1 MSSEDK
7 EILFSLSSL
16 ILLFNQE
23 GKPMKTKNF
32 DDCCG
37 IVPYSF
43 EEFLK
48 LKTCPVQRN
57 HIKRARDKKT
67 KEKLGILRPQH
78 TFIATAELTQDSY
91 DPTNGETYKAGTVFL
106 VDAHTR
112 REFWKLG
119 ESDAL
124 PEKLTSQ
131 HFKVSSIAELR
142 DLYYTFDNTTNTEKS
157 ADLAYGAGRYL
168 DIEFTN
174 YKLYQVTGL
183 TWAAHFY
190 SKQQFP
196 KTSGYDGSKLIG
208 VIKEFSKELKFL
220 DSFIWDKKID
230 IPHPLRSAALMF
242 LKKYNCDKY
251 SRKIVQR
258 VFQDDFDRKDANGR
272 LDAVTH
278 ILEWLKDKDADFAAN
293 FKTIPVLTEKF
304 LYWLNQA
311 YQEDTVSKER
321 LDKKGVS
328 STVLKSY
335 ARIAK
340 SKFVTA

>member
-1 MSSEDK
+1 
-7 EILFSLSSL
+7 
-16 ILLFNQE
+16 
-23 GKPMKTKNF
+23 MKNKNF

-43 EEFLK
+43 EEFLL

-57 HIKRARDKKT
+57 HIKRARDNKT
-67 KEKLGILRPQH
+67 KEKLQTLLPQH
-78 TFIATAELTQDSY
+78 TFVATAELTHDSY

-119 ESDAL
+119 ESDFV

-131 HFKVSSIAELR
+131 HYKVKSISKLR

-157 ADLAYGAGRYL
+157 ADLAYGAARYL
-168 DIEFTN
+168 GVEFKN
-174 YKLYQVTGL
+174 HKLYQVTGL

-196 KTSGYDGSKLIG
+196 KTSGYDGDKLID
-208 VIKEFSKELKFL
+208 VIKEFSKELLFL
-220 DSFIWDKKID
+220 DSFIWDRKID

-242 LKKYNCDKY
+242 LKKYNCDEY

-258 VFQDDFDRKDANGR
+258 VFQDEFAAKDENRR

-278 ILEWLKDKDADFAAN
+278 ILEWLKDKDADFASN
-293 FKTIPVLTEKF
+293 FKTIPVLVEKF

-311 YQEDTVSKER
+311 YLEDTTGKER
-321 LDKKGVS
+321 LEKKGVS
-328 STVLKSY
+328 SGILELY
-335 ARIAK
+335 ARI
-340 SKFVTA
+340 SKLDSDDED

>member
-1 MSSEDK
+1 MP
-7 EILFSLSSL
+7 I
-16 ILLFNQE
+16 
-23 GKPMKTKNF
+23 KNF

-43 EEFLK
+43 AEYLQ

-57 HIKRARDKKT
+57 HVKRARDKKT
-67 KEKLGILRPQH
+67 KEKLGILLPQH
-78 TFIATAELTQDSY
+78 TFIATAELTQDSF

-106 VDAHTR
+106 VDSHTR

-124 PEKLTSQ
+124 PERLTSQ
-131 HFKVSSIAELR
+131 HYKVASIADLR

-157 ADLAYGAGRYL
+157 ADLAYGAARYL
-168 DIEFTN
+168 GVEFKN
-174 YKLYQVTGL
+174 HKLYQVTGL

-196 KTSGYDGSKLIG
+196 KTSGYDGDKLID
-208 VIKEFSKELKFL
+208 VIKEFTHELLFL

-242 LKKYNCDKY
+242 LKKYNCDEY

-258 VFQDDFDRKDANGR
+258 VFQDEFAAKDDSRR

-278 ILEWLKDKDADFAAN
+278 ILEWLKDKNAEFAAN

-311 YQEDTVSKER
+311 YLEDTTGKER
-321 LDKKGVS
+321 LEKKGVS
-328 STVLKSY
+328 ADVLDKY
-335 ARIAK
+335 VRI
-340 SKFVTA
+340 SKLELVNA

>member
-1 MSSEDK
+1 
-7 EILFSLSSL
+7 
-16 ILLFNQE
+16 
-23 GKPMKTKNF
+23 MKTKNF

-43 EEFLK
+43 VEYLR

-57 HIKRARDKKT
+57 HVKRARDKKT
-67 KEKLGILRPQH
+67 KEKLGILLPQH
-78 TFIATAELTQDSY
+78 TFIATAELTQDSF

-106 VDAHTR
+106 VDSHTR

-124 PEKLTSQ
+124 PERLTSQ
-131 HFKVSSIAELR
+131 HYKVASIADLR

-157 ADLAYGAGRYL
+157 ADLAYGAARYL
-168 DIEFTN
+168 GVEFKN
-174 YKLYQVTGL
+174 HKLYQVTGL

-196 KTSGYDGSKLIG
+196 KTSGYDGDKLID
-208 VIKEFSKELKFL
+208 VIKEFTHELLFL

-242 LKKYNCDKY
+242 LKKYNCDEY

-258 VFQDDFDRKDANGR
+258 VFQDEFAAKDDSRR

-278 ILEWLKDKDADFAAN
+278 ILEWLKDKNAEFAAN

-311 YQEDTVSKER
+311 YLEDTTGKER
-321 LDKKGVS
+321 LEKKGVS
-328 STVLKSY
+328 TDVLDKY
-335 ARIAK
+335 VRI
-340 SKFVTA
+340 SKLELVNA

>member
-1 MSSEDK
+1 MP
-7 EILFSLSSL
+7 I
-16 ILLFNQE
+16 
-23 GKPMKTKNF
+23 KNF

-43 EEFLK
+43 VEYLR

-57 HIKRARDKKT
+57 HVKRARDKKT
-67 KEKLGILRPQH
+67 KEKLGILLPQH
-78 TFIATAELTQDSY
+78 TFIATAELTQDSF
-91 DPTNGETYKAGTVFL
+91 DPTNGETYKAGTIFL
-106 VDAHTR
+106 VDSHTR

-124 PEKLTSQ
+124 PERLTSQ
-131 HFKVSSIAELR
+131 HYKVASIADLR

-157 ADLAYGAGRYL
+157 ADLAYGAARYL
-168 DIEFTN
+168 GVEFKN
-174 YKLYQVTGL
+174 HKLYQVTGL

-196 KTSGYDGSKLIG
+196 KTSGYDGDKLID
-208 VIKEFSKELKFL
+208 VIKEFTHELLFL

-242 LKKYNCDKY
+242 LKKYNCDEY

-258 VFQDDFDRKDANGR
+258 VFQDEFAAKDDNRR

-278 ILEWLKDKDADFAAN
+278 ILEWLKDKNAEFAAN

-311 YQEDTVSKER
+311 YLEDTTGKER
-321 LDKKGVS
+321 LEKKGVS
-328 STVLKSY
+328 SGILDEYAKVSKVEFETV
-335 ARIAK
+335 
-340 SKFVTA
+340 

>member
-1 MSSEDK
+1 
-7 EILFSLSSL
+7 
-16 ILLFNQE
+16 
-23 GKPMKTKNF
+23 MKTKNF

-43 EEFLK
+43 VEYLR

-57 HIKRARDKKT
+57 HVKRARDKKT
-67 KEKLGILRPQH
+67 KEKLGILLPQH
-78 TFIATAELTQDSY
+78 TFIATAELTQDSF

-106 VDAHTR
+106 VDSHTR

-124 PEKLTSQ
+124 PERLTSQ
-131 HFKVSSIAELR
+131 HYKVASIADLR

-157 ADLAYGAGRYL
+157 ADLAYGAARYL
-168 DIEFTN
+168 GVEFKN
-174 YKLYQVTGL
+174 HKLYQVTGL

-196 KTSGYDGSKLIG
+196 KTSGYDGDKLID
-208 VIKEFSKELKFL
+208 VIKEFTHELLFL

-242 LKKYNCDKY
+242 LKKYNCDEY

-258 VFQDDFDRKDANGR
+258 VFQDEFAAKDDNRR

-278 ILEWLKDKDADFAAN
+278 ILEWLKDKNAEFAAN

-311 YQEDTVSKER
+311 YLEDTTGKER
-321 LDKKGVS
+321 LEKKGVS
-328 STVLKSY
+328 TDVLDKY
-335 ARIAK
+335 VRI
-340 SKFVTA
+340 SKLELVNA

>member
-1 MSSEDK
+1 
-7 EILFSLSSL
+7 
-16 ILLFNQE
+16 
-23 GKPMKTKNF
+23 MKTKNS
-32 DDCCG
+32 DDWCG

-43 EEFLK
+43 VEYLR

-57 HIKRARDKKT
+57 HVKRARDKKT
-67 KEKLGILRPQH
+67 KEKLGILLPQH
-78 TFIATAELTQDSY
+78 TFIATAELTQDSF

-106 VDAHTR
+106 VDSHTR

-124 PEKLTSQ
+124 PERLTSQ
-131 HFKVSSIAELR
+131 HYKVASIADLR

-157 ADLAYGAGRYL
+157 ADLAYGAARYL
-168 DIEFTN
+168 GVEFKN
-174 YKLYQVTGL
+174 HKLYQVTGL

-196 KTSGYDGSKLIG
+196 KTSGYDGDKLID
-208 VIKEFSKELKFL
+208 VIKEFTHELLFL

-242 LKKYNCDKY
+242 LKKYNCDEY

-258 VFQDDFDRKDANGR
+258 VFQDEFAAKDDSRR

-278 ILEWLKDKDADFAAN
+278 ILEWLKDKNAEFAAN

-311 YQEDTVSKER
+311 YLEDTTGKER
-321 LDKKGVS
+321 LEKKGVS
-328 STVLKSY
+328 TDVLDKY
-335 ARIAK
+335 VRI
-340 SKFVTA
+340 SKLELVNA

>member
-1 MSSEDK
+1 
-7 EILFSLSSL
+7 
-16 ILLFNQE
+16 
-23 GKPMKTKNF
+23 MKTKNF

-43 EEFLK
+43 VEYLR

-57 HIKRARDKKT
+57 HVKRARDKKT
-67 KEKLGILRPQH
+67 KEKLGILLPQH
-78 TFIATAELTQDSY
+78 TFIATAELTQDSF
-91 DPTNGETYKAGTVFL
+91 DPTNGEVYKAGTVFL
-106 VDAHTR
+106 VDSHTR

-131 HFKVSSIAELR
+131 HYKVNSVENLR
-142 DLYYTFDNTTNTEKS
+142 KLYYTFDNTTNTEKS
-157 ADLAYGAGRYL
+157 ADLAYGAARYL
-168 DIEFTN
+168 GVEFKN
-174 YKLYQVTGL
+174 HKLYQVTGL

-196 KTSGYDGSKLIG
+196 KTSGYDGDKLID
-208 VIKEFSKELKFL
+208 VIKEFTHELLFL

-242 LKKYNCDKY
+242 LKKYNGDTY

-258 VFQDDFDRKDANGR
+258 VFQDEFAAKDDNRR

-278 ILEWLKDKDADFAAN
+278 ILEWLKDKNAEFAAN
-293 FKTIPVLTEKF
+293 FNTIPVLTEKF

-311 YQEDTVSKER
+311 YLEDTTGKER
-321 LDKKGVS
+321 LEKKGVS
-328 STVLKSY
+328 TDVLDKY
-335 ARIAK
+335 VRI
-340 SKFVTA
+340 SKLELVNA

>member
-1 MSSEDK
+1 
-7 EILFSLSSL
+7 
-16 ILLFNQE
+16 
-23 GKPMKTKNF
+23 MKTKNF

-37 IVPYSF
+37 IVSYSF
-43 EEFLK
+43 AEYLL

-57 HIKRARDKKT
+57 HVKRARDKKT
-67 KEKLGILRPQH
+67 KEKLGILLPQH

-106 VDAHTR
+106 VDSHTR

-119 ESDAL
+119 LSDAV

-131 HFKVSSIAELR
+131 HYKVASIADLR

-168 DIEFTN
+168 GIEFSN
-174 YKLYQVTGL
+174 HKLYQVTGL

-196 KTSGYDGSKLIG
+196 KTSGYDGDKLID
-208 VIKEFSKELKFL
+208 VIKEFSRELLFL

-242 LKKYNCDKY
+242 LKKYNCDEY

-258 VFQDDFDRKDANGR
+258 VFQDEFAAKDNNKR

-278 ILEWLKDKDADFAAN
+278 ILEWLKDKNAEFAAN

-311 YQEDTVSKER
+311 YLEDTTGKER
-321 LDKKGVS
+321 LEKKGVS
-328 STVLKSY
+328 TDVLDKY
-335 ARIAK
+335 VRI
-340 SKFVTA
+340 SKLELVNA

>member
-1 MSSEDK
+1 
-7 EILFSLSSL
+7 
-16 ILLFNQE
+16 
-23 GKPMKTKNF
+23 MKTKNF

-43 EEFLK
+43 VEYLR

-57 HIKRARDKKT
+57 HVKRARDKKT
-67 KEKLGILRPQH
+67 KEKLGILLPQH
-78 TFIATAELTQDSY
+78 TFIATAELTQDSF

-106 VDAHTR
+106 VDSHTR

-124 PEKLTSQ
+124 PERLTSQ
-131 HFKVSSIAELR
+131 HYKVASIADLR

-157 ADLAYGAGRYL
+157 ADLAYGAARYL
-168 DIEFTN
+168 GVEFKN
-174 YKLYQVTGL
+174 HKLYQVTGL

-196 KTSGYDGSKLIG
+196 KTSGYDGDKLID
-208 VIKEFSKELKFL
+208 VIKEFSKELLFL

-242 LKKYNCDKY
+242 LKKYNCDEY

-258 VFQDDFDRKDANGR
+258 VFQDEFAAKDDSRR

-278 ILEWLKDKDADFAAN
+278 ILEWLKDKNAEFAAN

-311 YQEDTVSKER
+311 YLEDTTGKER
-321 LDKKGVS
+321 LEKKGVS
-328 STVLKSY
+328 ADVLDKY
-335 ARIAK
+335 VRI
-340 SKFVTA
+340 SKLEFVND

>member
-1 MSSEDK
+1 
-7 EILFSLSSL
+7 
-16 ILLFNQE
+16 
-23 GKPMKTKNF
+23 MKTKNF

-43 EEFLK
+43 EEFLL

-67 KEKLGILRPQH
+67 KEKLGTLLPQH

-131 HFKVSSIAELR
+131 HYKVASIAELR

-157 ADLAYGAGRYL
+157 ADLAYGAARYL
-168 DIEFTN
+168 NLEFKN
-174 YKLYQVTGL
+174 HKLYQVTGL

-196 KTSGYDGSKLIG
+196 KTGGYDGGKLID
-208 VIKEFSKELKFL
+208 VIKEFSRELLFL
-220 DSFIWDKKID
+220 DSFVWDKKID

-242 LKKYNCDKY
+242 LKKYNCDEY

-258 VFQDDFDRKDANGR
+258 VFQDEFAAKDDNRR

-278 ILEWLKDKDADFAAN
+278 ILEWLKDKNAEFAAN

-311 YQEDTVSKER
+311 YLEDTTGKER
-321 LDKKGVS
+321 LEKKGVS
-328 STVLKSY
+328 ADVLDKY
-335 ARIAK
+335 VRI
-340 SKFVTA
+340 SKLELVNA

>member
-1 MSSEDK
+1 
-7 EILFSLSSL
+7 
-16 ILLFNQE
+16 
-23 GKPMKTKNF
+23 MKTKNF

-43 EEFLK
+43 VEYLR

-57 HIKRARDKKT
+57 HVKRARDKKT
-67 KEKLGILRPQH
+67 KEKLGILLPQH
-78 TFIATAELTQDSY
+78 TFIATAELTQDSF
-91 DPTNGETYKAGTVFL
+91 DPTNGEVYKAGTVFL
-106 VDAHTR
+106 VDSHTR

-131 HFKVSSIAELR
+131 HYKVNSVENLR
-142 DLYYTFDNTTNTEKS
+142 KLYYTFDNTTNTEKS
-157 ADLAYGAGRYL
+157 ADLAYGAARYL
-168 DIEFTN
+168 GVEFKN
-174 YKLYQVTGL
+174 HKLYQVTGL

-196 KTSGYDGSKLIG
+196 KTSGYDGDKLID
-208 VIKEFSKELKFL
+208 VIKEFTHELLFL

-230 IPHPLRSAALMF
+230 IPHPLRSASLMF
-242 LKKYNCDKY
+242 LKKYNCDTY

-258 VFQDDFDRKDANGR
+258 VFQDEFAAKDDNRR

-278 ILEWLKDKDADFAAN
+278 ILEWLKDKNAEFAAN
-293 FKTIPVLTEKF
+293 FNTIPVLTEKF

-311 YQEDTVSKER
+311 YLEDTTGKER
-321 LDKKGVS
+321 LEKKGVS
-328 STVLKSY
+328 TDVLDKY
-335 ARIAK
+335 VRI
-340 SKFVTA
+340 SKLELVNA

>member
-1 MSSEDK
+1 
-7 EILFSLSSL
+7 
-16 ILLFNQE
+16 
-23 GKPMKTKNF
+23 MKTKNF

-43 EEFLK
+43 AEYL
-48 LKTCPVQRN
+48 LIKTCPVQRN
-57 HIKRARDKKT
+57 HVKRARDKKT
-67 KEKLGILRPQH
+67 KEKLGILLPQH

-106 VDAHTR
+106 VDSHTR

-119 ESDAL
+119 LSDAV

-131 HFKVSSIAELR
+131 HYKVASIADLR

-168 DIEFTN
+168 GIEFSN
-174 YKLYQVTGL
+174 HKLYQVTGL

-196 KTSGYDGSKLIG
+196 KTSGYDGDKLID
-208 VIKEFSKELKFL
+208 VIKEFSRELLFL

-242 LKKYNCDKY
+242 LKKYNCDEY
-251 SRKIVQR
+251 SRKIIQR
-258 VFQDDFDRKDANGR
+258 VFQDEFAAKDENRR

-278 ILEWLKDKDADFAAN
+278 ILEWLKDKNAEFAAN

-311 YQEDTVSKER
+311 YLEDTTGKER
-321 LDKKGVS
+321 LEKKGVS
-328 STVLKSY
+328 ADVLDKY
-335 ARIAK
+335 VRI
-340 SKFVTA
+340 SKLELVNA

>member
-1 MSSEDK
+1 
-7 EILFSLSSL
+7 
-16 ILLFNQE
+16 
-23 GKPMKTKNF
+23 MKTKNF

-43 EEFLK
+43 VEYLR

-57 HIKRARDKKT
+57 HVKRARDKKT
-67 KEKLGILRPQH
+67 KEKLGILLPQH
-78 TFIATAELTQDSY
+78 TFIATAELTQDSF

-106 VDAHTR
+106 VDSHTR

-124 PEKLTSQ
+124 PERLTSQ
-131 HFKVSSIAELR
+131 HYKVASIADLR

-157 ADLAYGAGRYL
+157 ADLAYGAARYL
-168 DIEFTN
+168 GVEFKN
-174 YKLYQVTGL
+174 HKLYQVTGL

-196 KTSGYDGSKLIG
+196 KTSGYDGDKLID
-208 VIKEFSKELKFL
+208 VIKEFSKELLFL

-242 LKKYNCDKY
+242 LKKYNCDEY

-258 VFQDDFDRKDANGR
+258 VFQDEFAAKDDNRR

-278 ILEWLKDKDADFAAN
+278 ILEWLKDKNAEFAAN

-311 YQEDTVSKER
+311 YLEDTTGKER
-321 LDKKGVS
+321 LEKKGVS
-328 STVLKSY
+328 TDVLDKY
-335 ARIAK
+335 VRI
-340 SKFVTA
+340 SKLELVNA

>member
-1 MSSEDK
+1 
-7 EILFSLSSL
+7 
-16 ILLFNQE
+16 
-23 GKPMKTKNF
+23 MKTKNF

-43 EEFLK
+43 VEYLR

-57 HIKRARDKKT
+57 HVKRARDKKT
-67 KEKLGILRPQH
+67 KEKLGILLPQH
-78 TFIATAELTQDSY
+78 TFIATAELTQDSF

-106 VDAHTR
+106 VDSHTR

-124 PEKLTSQ
+124 PERLTSQ
-131 HFKVSSIAELR
+131 HYKVASIADLR

-157 ADLAYGAGRYL
+157 ADLAYGAARYL
-168 DIEFTN
+168 GVEFKN
-174 YKLYQVTGL
+174 HKLYQVTGL

-196 KTSGYDGSKLIG
+196 KTSGYDGDKLID
-208 VIKEFSKELKFL
+208 VIKEFTHELLFL

-242 LKKYNCDKY
+242 LKKYNCDEY

-258 VFQDDFDRKDANGR
+258 VFQDEFAAKDDNRR
-272 LDAVTH
+272 LDADTH
-278 ILEWLKDKDADFAAN
+278 ILEWLKDKNAEFAAN

-311 YQEDTVSKER
+311 YLEDTTGKER
-321 LDKKGVS
+321 LEKKGVS
-328 STVLKSY
+328 TDVLDKY
-335 ARIAK
+335 VRI
-340 SKFVTA
+340 SKLELVNA

>member
-1 MSSEDK
+1 
-7 EILFSLSSL
+7 
-16 ILLFNQE
+16 
-23 GKPMKTKNF
+23 MKTKNF

-67 KEKLGILRPQH
+67 KEKLGILLPQH
-78 TFIATAELTQDSY
+78 TFIATAELTQDSF

-106 VDAHTR
+106 VDSHTR

-124 PEKLTSQ
+124 PERLTSQ
-131 HFKVSSIAELR
+131 HYKVASIADLR

-157 ADLAYGAGRYL
+157 ADLAYGAARYL
-168 DIEFTN
+168 GVEFKN
-174 YKLYQVTGL
+174 HKLYQVTGL

-196 KTSGYDGSKLIG
+196 KTSGYDGDKLID
-208 VIKEFSKELKFL
+208 VIKEFSKELLFL

-242 LKKYNCDKY
+242 LKKYNCDEY

-258 VFQDDFDRKDANGR
+258 VFQDEFAAKDDNRR

-278 ILEWLKDKDADFAAN
+278 ILEWLKDKNAEFAAN

-311 YQEDTVSKER
+311 YLEDTTGKER
-321 LDKKGVS
+321 LEKKGVS
-328 STVLKSY
+328 ADVLDKY
-335 ARIAK
+335 VRI
-340 SKFVTA
+340 SKLELVNA

>member
-1 MSSEDK
+1 
-7 EILFSLSSL
+7 
-16 ILLFNQE
+16 
-23 GKPMKTKNF
+23 MKTKNF

-43 EEFLK
+43 VEYLK

-57 HIKRARDKKT
+57 HVKRARDKKT
-67 KEKLGILRPQH
+67 KEKLGILLPQH
-78 TFIATAELTQDSY
+78 TFIATAELTQDSF
-91 DPTNGETYKAGTVFL
+91 DPTNGEVYKAGTVFL
-106 VDAHTR
+106 VDSHTR

-131 HFKVSSIAELR
+131 HYKVNSVENLR
-142 DLYYTFDNTTNTEKS
+142 KLYYTFDNTTNTEKS
-157 ADLAYGAGRYL
+157 ADLAYGAARYL
-168 DIEFTN
+168 GVEFKN
-174 YKLYQVTGL
+174 HKLYQVTGL

-196 KTSGYDGSKLIG
+196 KTSGYDGDKLID
-208 VIKEFSKELKFL
+208 VIKEFTHELLFL

-230 IPHPLRSAALMF
+230 IPHPLRSASLMF
-242 LKKYNCDKY
+242 LKKYNCDEY

-258 VFQDDFDRKDANGR
+258 VFQDEFAAKDDNRR

-278 ILEWLKDKDADFAAN
+278 ILEWLKDKNAEFAAN
-293 FKTIPVLTEKF
+293 FNTIPVLTEKF

-311 YQEDTVSKER
+311 YLEDTTGKER
-321 LDKKGVS
+321 LEKKGVS
-328 STVLKSY
+328 TDVLDKY
-335 ARIAK
+335 VRI
-340 SKFVTA
+340 SKLELVNA

>member
-1 MSSEDK
+1 MP
-7 EILFSLSSL
+7 I
-16 ILLFNQE
+16 
-23 GKPMKTKNF
+23 KNF

-43 EEFLK
+43 AEYLQ

-57 HIKRARDKKT
+57 HVKRARDKKT
-67 KEKLGILRPQH
+67 KEKLGILLPQH
-78 TFIATAELTQDSY
+78 TFIATAELTQDSF

-106 VDAHTR
+106 VDSHTR

-124 PEKLTSQ
+124 PERLTSQ
-131 HFKVSSIAELR
+131 HYKVASIADLR

-157 ADLAYGAGRYL
+157 ADLAYGAARYL
-168 DIEFTN
+168 GVEFKN
-174 YKLYQVTGL
+174 HKLYQVTGL

-196 KTSGYDGSKLIG
+196 KTSGYDGDKLID
-208 VIKEFSKELKFL
+208 VIKEFTHELLFL

-242 LKKYNCDKY
+242 LKKYNCDEY

-258 VFQDDFDRKDANGR
+258 VFQDEFAAKDDSRR

-278 ILEWLKDKDADFAAN
+278 ILEWLKDKNAEFAAN

-311 YQEDTVSKER
+311 YLEDTTGKER
-321 LDKKGVS
+321 LEKKGVS
-328 STVLKSY
+328 TDVLDKY
-335 ARIAK
+335 VRI
-340 SKFVTA
+340 SKLELVNA

>member
-1 MSSEDK
+1 
-7 EILFSLSSL
+7 
-16 ILLFNQE
+16 
-23 GKPMKTKNF
+23 MKTKNF

-43 EEFLK
+43 VEYLR

-57 HIKRARDKKT
+57 HVKRARDKKT
-67 KEKLGILRPQH
+67 KEKLGILLPQH
-78 TFIATAELTQDSY
+78 TFIATAELTQDSF

-106 VDAHTR
+106 VDSHTR

-131 HFKVSSIAELR
+131 HYKVASIADLR

-157 ADLAYGAGRYL
+157 ADLAYGAARYL
-168 DIEFTN
+168 GIEFKN
-174 YKLYQVTGL
+174 HKLYQVTGL

-196 KTSGYDGSKLIG
+196 KTSGYDGDKLID
-208 VIKEFSKELKFL
+208 VIKEFTHELLFL

-242 LKKYNCDKY
+242 LKKYNCDTY

-258 VFQDDFDRKDANGR
+258 VFQDEFAAKDDNRR

-278 ILEWLKDKDADFAAN
+278 ILEWLKDKNAEFAAN

-311 YQEDTVSKER
+311 YLEDTTGKER
-321 LDKKGVS
+321 LEKKGVS
-328 STVLKSY
+328 TDVLDKY
-335 ARIAK
+335 VRI
-340 SKFVTA
+340 SKLELVNA

>member
-1 MSSEDK
+1 
-7 EILFSLSSL
+7 
-16 ILLFNQE
+16 
-23 GKPMKTKNF
+23 MKTKNF

-43 EEFLK
+43 VEYLR

-57 HIKRARDKKT
+57 HVKRARDKKT
-67 KEKLGILRPQH
+67 KEKLGILLPQH

-106 VDAHTR
+106 VDSHTR

-119 ESDAL
+119 LSDAV

-131 HFKVSSIAELR
+131 HYKVASIADLR

-168 DIEFTN
+168 GIEFSN
-174 YKLYQVTGL
+174 HKLYQVTGL

-196 KTSGYDGSKLIG
+196 KTSGYDGDKLID
-208 VIKEFSKELKFL
+208 VIKEFTHELLFL

-242 LKKYNCDKY
+242 LKKYNCDEY

-258 VFQDDFDRKDANGR
+258 VFQDEFAAKDDSRR

-278 ILEWLKDKDADFAAN
+278 ILEWLKDKNAEFAAN

-311 YQEDTVSKER
+311 YLEDTTGKER
-321 LDKKGVS
+321 LEKKGVS
-328 STVLKSY
+328 ADVLDKY
-335 ARIAK
+335 VRI
-340 SKFVTA
+340 SKLEFVND

>member
-1 MSSEDK
+1 MT
-7 EILFSLSSL
+7 I
-16 ILLFNQE
+16 
-23 GKPMKTKNF
+23 KNF

-37 IVPYSF
+37 IVPYSYD
-43 EEFLK
+43 EFLK

-67 KEKLGILRPQH
+67 KEKLGILLPAH
-78 TFIATAELTQDSY
+78 TFIATAVLIQDSY
-91 DPTNGETYKAGTVFL
+91 DPVNGETYKAGTVFL

-112 REFWKLG
+112 REFWELRQ
-119 ESDAL
+119 SDAL

-131 HFKVSSIAELR
+131 HYKVSSVEELR
-142 DLYYTFDNTTNTEKS
+142 NLYYTFDNTTNTEKS
-157 ADLAYGAGRYL
+157 ADLAYGAARYL
-168 DIEFTN
+168 DLEFKN

-190 SKQQFP
+190 SKQQFH
-196 KTSGYDGSKLIG
+196 KTSGYDGGKLID
-208 VIKEFSKELKFL
+208 VIKEFSKELQFL

-242 LKKYNCDKY
+242 LKKYNRDDY

-258 VFQDDFDRKDANGR
+258 VFQDDFDRKDSNGR

-278 ILEWLKDKDADFAAN
+278 ILELLKDKNANFAAN
-293 FKTIPVLTEKF
+293 FNSIPVLTEKF

-311 YQEDTVSKER
+311 YLEDTTNKER
-321 LDKKGVS
+321 LDKKGIS
-328 STVLKSY
+328 SNMLKSY
-335 ARIAK
+335 GRI
-340 SKFVTA
+340 VTTLDFATA

>member
-1 MSSEDK
+1 
-7 EILFSLSSL
+7 
-16 ILLFNQE
+16 
-23 GKPMKTKNF
+23 MKTKNF

-43 EEFLK
+43 VEYLR

-57 HIKRARDKKT
+57 HVKRARDKKT
-67 KEKLGILRPQH
+67 KEKLGILLPQH
-78 TFIATAELTQDSY
+78 TFIATAELTQDSF

-106 VDAHTR
+106 VDSHTR

-124 PEKLTSQ
+124 PERLTSQ
-131 HFKVSSIAELR
+131 HYKVASIADLR

-157 ADLAYGAGRYL
+157 ADLAYGAARYL
-168 DIEFTN
+168 GVEFKN
-174 YKLYQVTGL
+174 HKLYQVTGL

-196 KTSGYDGSKLIG
+196 KTSGYDGDKLID
-208 VIKEFSKELKFL
+208 VIKEFTHELLFL

-242 LKKYNCDKY
+242 LKKYNCDEY

-258 VFQDDFDRKDANGR
+258 VFQDEFAAKDDSRR

-278 ILEWLKDKDADFAAN
+278 ILEWLKDKNAEFAAN

-311 YQEDTVSKER
+311 YLEDTTGKER
-321 LDKKGVS
+321 LEKKGVS
-328 STVLKSY
+328 ADVLDKY
-335 ARIAK
+335 VRI
-340 SKFVTA
+340 SKLEFVND

>member
-1 MSSEDK
+1 
-7 EILFSLSSL
+7 
-16 ILLFNQE
+16 
-23 GKPMKTKNF
+23 MKTKNF

-43 EEFLK
+43 VEYLR

-57 HIKRARDKKT
+57 HVKRARDKKT
-67 KEKLGILRPQH
+67 KEKLGILLPQH
-78 TFIATAELTQDSY
+78 TFIATAELTQDSF
-91 DPTNGETYKAGTVFL
+91 DPTNGETYKAGTIFL
-106 VDAHTR
+106 VDSHTR

-124 PEKLTSQ
+124 PERLTSQ
-131 HFKVSSIAELR
+131 HYKVASIADLR

-157 ADLAYGAGRYL
+157 ADLAYGAARYL
-168 DIEFTN
+168 GVEFKN
-174 YKLYQVTGL
+174 HKLYQVTGL

-196 KTSGYDGSKLIG
+196 KTSGYDGDKLID
-208 VIKEFSKELKFL
+208 VIKEFTHELLFL

-242 LKKYNCDKY
+242 LKKYNCDEY

-258 VFQDDFDRKDANGR
+258 VFQDEFAAKDDNRR

-278 ILEWLKDKDADFAAN
+278 ILEWLKDKNAEFAAN

-311 YQEDTVSKER
+311 YLEDTTGKER
-321 LDKKGVS
+321 LEKKGVS
-328 STVLKSY
+328 ADVLDKY
-335 ARIAK
+335 VRI
-340 SKFVTA
+340 SKLELVNA

>member
-1 MSSEDK
+1 
-7 EILFSLSSL
+7 
-16 ILLFNQE
+16 
-23 GKPMKTKNF
+23 MKTKNF

-119 ESDAL
+119 ESDAV

-131 HFKVSSIAELR
+131 HYKVESIAALR

-168 DIEFTN
+168 GIEFSN
-174 YKLYQVTGL
+174 HKLYQVTGL

-196 KTSGYDGSKLIG
+196 KTSGYDGAKLID
-208 VIKEFSKELKFL
+208 VIKEFSKELLFL

-242 LKKYNCDKY
+242 LKKYNCDEY

-258 VFQDDFDRKDANGR
+258 VFQDEFAAKDDSKR

-278 ILEWLKDKDADFAAN
+278 ILEWLKDKNADFAAN
-293 FKTIPVLTEKF
+293 FNTIPVLTEKF

-311 YQEDTVSKER
+311 YLEDTTGKER
-321 LDKKGVS
+321 LEKKGVS
-328 STVLKSY
+328 ADVLDKY
-335 ARIAK
+335 VRI
-340 SKFVTA
+340 SKLELVNA

>member
-1 MSSEDK
+1 
-7 EILFSLSSL
+7 
-16 ILLFNQE
+16 
-23 GKPMKTKNF
+23 MKTKNF

-43 EEFLK
+43 VEYLR

-57 HIKRARDKKT
+57 HVKRARDKKT
-67 KEKLGILRPQH
+67 KEKLGILLPQH
-78 TFIATAELTQDSY
+78 TFIATAELTQDSF

-106 VDAHTR
+106 VDSHTR

-124 PEKLTSQ
+124 PERLTSQ
-131 HFKVSSIAELR
+131 HYKVASIADLR

-168 DIEFTN
+168 GIEFSN
-174 YKLYQVTGL
+174 HKLYQVTGL

-196 KTSGYDGSKLIG
+196 KTSGYDGDKLID
-208 VIKEFSKELKFL
+208 VIKEFSKELLFL

-242 LKKYNCDKY
+242 LKKYNCDEY

-258 VFQDDFDRKDANGR
+258 VFQDEFAAKDDSRR

-278 ILEWLKDKDADFAAN
+278 ILEWLKDKNAEFAAN

-311 YQEDTVSKER
+311 YLEDTTGKER
-321 LDKKGVS
+321 LEKKGVS
-328 STVLKSY
+328 TDVLDKY
-335 ARIAK
+335 VRI
-340 SKFVTA
+340 SKLELVNA

>member
-1 MSSEDK
+1 
-7 EILFSLSSL
+7 
-16 ILLFNQE
+16 
-23 GKPMKTKNF
+23 MKTKNF

-43 EEFLK
+43 VEYLR

-57 HIKRARDKKT
+57 HVKRARDKKT
-67 KEKLGILRPQH
+67 KEKLGILLPQH
-78 TFIATAELTQDSY
+78 TFIATAELTQDSF
-91 DPTNGETYKAGTVFL
+91 DPTNGETYKAGTIFL
-106 VDAHTR
+106 VDSHTR

-124 PEKLTSQ
+124 PERLTSQ
-131 HFKVSSIAELR
+131 HYKVASIADLR

-157 ADLAYGAGRYL
+157 ADLAYGAARYL
-168 DIEFTN
+168 GVEFKN
-174 YKLYQVTGL
+174 HKLYQVTGL

-196 KTSGYDGSKLIG
+196 KTSGYDGDKLID
-208 VIKEFSKELKFL
+208 VIKEFTHELLFL

-242 LKKYNCDKY
+242 LKKYNCDEY

-258 VFQDDFDRKDANGR
+258 VFQDEFAAKDDSRR

-278 ILEWLKDKDADFAAN
+278 ILEWLKDKNAEFAAN

-311 YQEDTVSKER
+311 YLEDTTGKER
-321 LDKKGVS
+321 LEKKGVS
-328 STVLKSY
+328 TDVLDKY
-335 ARIAK
+335 VRI
-340 SKFVTA
+340 SKLELVNA

>member
-1 MSSEDK
+1 
-7 EILFSLSSL
+7 
-16 ILLFNQE
+16 
-23 GKPMKTKNF
+23 
-32 DDCCG
+32 
-37 IVPYSF
+37 
-43 EEFLK
+43 
-48 LKTCPVQRN
+48 
-57 HIKRARDKKT
+57 
-67 KEKLGILRPQH
+67 
-78 TFIATAELTQDSY
+78 LTQDSY

-106 VDAHTR
+106 VDSHTR

-119 ESDAL
+119 LSDAV

-131 HFKVSSIAELR
+131 HYKVASIADLR

-168 DIEFTN
+168 GIEFSN
-174 YKLYQVTGL
+174 HKLYQVTGL

-196 KTSGYDGSKLIG
+196 KTSGYDGDKLID
-208 VIKEFSKELKFL
+208 VIKEFSKELLFL

-242 LKKYNCDKY
+242 LKKYNCDEY

-258 VFQDDFDRKDANGR
+258 VFQDEFAAKDDNRR

-278 ILEWLKDKDADFAAN
+278 ILEWLKDKNAEFAAN

-311 YQEDTVSKER
+311 YLEDTAGKER
-321 LDKKGVS
+321 LEKKGVS
-328 STVLKSY
+328 ADVLDKY
-335 ARIAK
+335 VRI
-340 SKFVTA
+340 SKLELVNA

>member
-1 MSSEDK
+1 
-7 EILFSLSSL
+7 
-16 ILLFNQE
+16 
-23 GKPMKTKNF
+23 MKTKNF

-43 EEFLK
+43 VEYLR

-57 HIKRARDKKT
+57 HVKRARDKKT
-67 KEKLGILRPQH
+67 KEKLGILLPQH
-78 TFIATAELTQDSY
+78 TFIATAELTQDSF

-106 VDAHTR
+106 VDSHTR

-124 PEKLTSQ
+124 PERLTSQ
-131 HFKVSSIAELR
+131 HYKVASIADLR

-157 ADLAYGAGRYL
+157 ADLAYGAARYL
-168 DIEFTN
+168 GVEFKN
-174 YKLYQVTGL
+174 HKLYQVTGL

-196 KTSGYDGSKLIG
+196 KTSGYDGDKLID
-208 VIKEFSKELKFL
+208 VIKEFTHELLFL

-242 LKKYNCDKY
+242 LKKYNCDEY

-258 VFQDDFDRKDANGR
+258 VFQDEFAPKDDSRR

-278 ILEWLKDKDADFAAN
+278 ILEWLKDKNAEFAAN

-311 YQEDTVSKER
+311 YLEDTTGKER
-321 LDKKGVS
+321 LEKKGVS
-328 STVLKSY
+328 TDVLDKY
-335 ARIAK
+335 VRI
-340 SKFVTA
+340 SKLELVNA